1 MLDSYKEKTILEKIK
16 PALTTDYQLIK
27 DIIYKELDQ
36 NLQSSAAVENINSIL
51 RPFLNSVK
59 NQVTQ
64 EALNLFMFYHN
75 HRIFKHGKRKGTSP
89 MQIVSGQQHEHWLDL
104 LLQKSAA

>member
-1 MLDSYKEKTILEKIK
+1 MANIKETTILEKIK
-16 PALTTDYQLIK
+16 TTLTADYQIIK
-27 DIIYKELDQ
+27 DIIYNQLDQ
-36 NLQSSAAVENINSIL
+36 SLQSSAAVQNINSIL

-59 NQVTQ
+59 NQITQ

-89 MQIVSGQQHEHWLDL
+89 MQILSGQQHEHWLDL